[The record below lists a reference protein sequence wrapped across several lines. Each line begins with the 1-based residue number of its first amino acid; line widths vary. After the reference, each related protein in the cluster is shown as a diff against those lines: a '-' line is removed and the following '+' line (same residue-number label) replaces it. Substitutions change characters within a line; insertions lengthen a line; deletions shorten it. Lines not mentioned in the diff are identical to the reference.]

1 MRVPY
6 VLMTA
11 GAVALGLLAPA
22 SALDGGVAAANGGDK
37 TLLDNEHVL
46 VMEYVFP
53 PGFKGE
59 EHEAPVN
66 EFAYVL
72 DGEFSV
78 VTQGKGKVVVKKGQ
92 VEYAAKGTIHYSL
105 NETRRP
111 ARVLVVLLKE
121 R

>member
-1 MRVPY
+1 MKNLVLAGLALLVVLVP
-6 VLMTA
+6 
-11 GAVALGLLAPA
+11 GAARRGGL
-22 SALDGGVAAANGGDK
+22 AAADSSGDK
-37 TLLDNEHVL
+37 TLLDNQQVL

-53 PGFKGE
+53 AGFKGE

-72 DGEFSV
+72 EGEFSV
-78 VTQGKGKVVVKKGQ
+78 VTKGKGKSVVKQGQ
-92 VEYAAKGTIHYSL
+92 VEFAPKGAIHYSL
-105 NETRRP
+105 NETKRP